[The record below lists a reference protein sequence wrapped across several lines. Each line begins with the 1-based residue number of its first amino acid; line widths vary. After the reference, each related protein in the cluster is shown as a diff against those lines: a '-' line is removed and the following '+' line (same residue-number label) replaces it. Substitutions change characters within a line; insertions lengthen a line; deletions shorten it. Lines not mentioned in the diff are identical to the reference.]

1 MTQVLKRGA
10 LDMQV
15 CVPADWT
22 DEQVKEFAD
31 RENLCGT
38 ENGWFIRKAGDK
50 ALAGAPERVPC
61 IGRACHV
68 CATKPVDAV
77 VNLGEWRGG
86 MHRQCELRV
95 TSWQTSGG
103 PGGAVSY
110 PPPVRYVRKA
120 TQRGVNPP
128 ALKRCKTSPD

>member
-1 MTQVLKRGA
+1 MSTTTTAHALTPVFAPCQFLRSKSKQICVIRLESTGVIMEIELEEA
-10 LDMQV
+10 LD
-15 CVPADWT
+15 
-22 DEQVKEFAD
+22 
-31 RENLCGT
+31 
-38 ENGWFIRKAGDK
+38 
-50 ALAGAPERVPC
+50 

-77 VNLGEWRGG
+77 VSLGEWRGG
-86 MHRQCELRV
+86 IHRQCELRV

>member
-1 MTQVLKRGA
+1 MWFKIECMSTTTTAHALTPVFAPCQFLRSKSKQICVIRLESTGVIMEIELEEA
-10 LDMQV
+10 LD
-15 CVPADWT
+15 
-22 DEQVKEFAD
+22 
-31 RENLCGT
+31 
-38 ENGWFIRKAGDK
+38 
-50 ALAGAPERVPC
+50 

-77 VNLGEWRGG
+77 VSLGEWRGG
-86 MHRQCELRV
+86 IHRQCELRV